1 MNNLLIFTDKP
12 NPFGSRRRPV
22 TSHQEPSTD
31 TQPTET
37 TQLEVTS
44 GKRRK
49 IAILTS
55 GGDAPGMN
63 ASVRAVVRAAIMR
76 GCDAYAVH
84 EGYQGKR
91 YWITFDAIHRIE
103 TVALNVSSTGYHR
116 TRGWWRH
123 DQKDG
128 LG

>member
-12 NPFGSRRRPV
+12 NPFESKRNPEAEHKEESADTKPSETK
-22 TSHQEPSTD
+22 TSEATD
-31 TQPTET
+31 
-37 TQLEVTS
+37 
-44 GKRRK
+44 GRRRK

-84 EGYQGKR
+84 EGYQG
-91 YWITFDAIHRIE
+91 
-103 TVALNVSSTGYHR
+103 NVC
-116 TRGWWRH
+116 
-123 DQKDG
+123 
-128 LG
+128 